1 MDMQIPHASM
11 AHLHSPQKGDDDCK
25 KKWVHSNMMRHGFAI
40 HVSPDETS
48 LGRDYCNQALARE
61 LLAKRQRTLF
71 WGCVGDQRLAARSL
85 AAEIMGAYGDAS
97 RAALR
102 GFAKA
107 ELQLS

>member
-1 MDMQIPHASM
+1 MDMQIPPASM
-11 AHLHSPQKGDDDCK
+11 AHLRSPQKGDDDCK
-25 KKWVHSNMMRHGFAI
+25 TNWVHSNMMRHGFAI

-61 LLAKRQRTLF
+61 LLAKR
-71 WGCVGDQRLAARSL
+71 CVGGQRLAARSL